1 MSPPGKWSSSE
12 LSQLVEKQM
21 RNWELARAQCPAEP
35 PTEADRPVAAYV
47 AISRAV
53 GLPAFKVATFLHERL
68 GWPIFDR
75 DILQVMSGD
84 DVYRRRLYAH
94 MDGRD
99 LGWLEGFVRGLT
111 QSRYTRDDYFRRL
124 SETVLSIARQGH
136 AIFIGRGVSHILP
149 RDTGLAVRLTAPRE
163 FCIESYARQKDLS
176 IDAAV
181 GEVAEIEDDR
191 SRYIKNHF
199 HIDWEEPTQYDLVI
213 NMEQFPVEA
222 TGELI
227 LTAACQRALIPPAS
241 PAL

>member
-1 MSPPGKWSSSE
+1 MCPPGKWSSSE
-12 LSQLVEKQM
+12 LAQLVERQM
-21 RNWELARAQCPAEP
+21 RNWELARAQQPAAAPDQP
-35 PTEADRPVAAYV
+35 PPSVAAYI
-47 AISRAV
+47 ALSRAV
-53 GLPAFKVATFLHERL
+53 GLPAFKVATWLSERL

-84 DVYRRRLYAH
+84 DDYRRRLYAH

-136 AIFIGRGVSHILP
+136 AIFIGRGVAHILP

-163 FCIESYARQKDLS
+163 FCVESYASQKELT
-176 IDAAV
+176 IDAATR
-181 GEVAEIEDDR
+181 EVTAIEDER
-191 SRYIKNHF
+191 ARFVKNHF
-199 HIDWEEPTQYDLVI
+199 HLDWENPTHYDLVI
-213 NMEQFPVEA
+213 NMERFPVEA

-227 LTAACQRALIPPAS
+227 LTAAKQKGLIPQPS
-241 PAL
+241 GLV